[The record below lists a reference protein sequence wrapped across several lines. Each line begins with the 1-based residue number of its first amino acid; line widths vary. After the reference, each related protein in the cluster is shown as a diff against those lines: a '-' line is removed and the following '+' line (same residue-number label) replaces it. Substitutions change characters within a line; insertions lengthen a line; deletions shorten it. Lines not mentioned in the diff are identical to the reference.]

1 MEEEN
6 FIKTKK
12 KRTLYNPQPP
22 ATDGGFFNMLQK
34 LKQNKF
40 KYFIV
45 KASLLYGTC
54 YFLYEFI
61 LKRITKG
68 DQLFV
73 RQIINLCQWILEQM
87 GYKTFA
93 SRDVND
99 MQVFGIDGSNGVWIG
114 GPCNGITLMFLFA
127 IFVIAYPGNIKNKL
141 WYVPLGILIVHTIN
155 IIRIIALAMIAYY
168 NYEYLDFNHTYTFTF
183 LAYSAVF
190 GLWMLWVN
198 KFSNTKKP
206 FEN

>member
-1 MEEEN
+1 
-6 FIKTKK
+6 
-12 KRTLYNPQPP
+12 
-22 ATDGGFFNMLQK
+22 MLQK

-45 KASLLYGTC
+45 KASLIYGTC

>member
-1 MEEEN
+1 
-6 FIKTKK
+6 
-12 KRTLYNPQPP
+12 
-22 ATDGGFFNMLQK
+22 MLQK

-40 KYFIV
+40 QYFII
-45 KASLLYGTC
+45 KAALLYGSC

-61 LKRITKG
+61 LKRLTKG

-99 MQVFGIDGSNGVWIG
+99 MQVFGVDGSNGVWIG

-127 IFVIAYPGNIKNKL
+127 IFVIAYPGSIKNKL

-155 IIRIIALAMIAYY
+155 IIRIIALALISYY

-198 KFSNTKKP
+198 NFSNTKKP

>member
-1 MEEEN
+1 M
-6 FIKTKK
+6 IS
-12 KRTLYNPQPP
+12 LNPPP
-22 ATDGGFFNMLQK
+22 TSEGFFRMLQK

-40 KYFIV
+40 QYFII
-45 KASLLYGTC
+45 KAALLYGSC

-61 LKRITKG
+61 LKRLTKG

-73 RQIINLCQWILEQM
+73 RQIINLCTWIFDIM

-93 SRDVND
+93 SKEVND
-99 MQVFGIDGSNGVWIG
+99 FQVFGIDGSNGVWIG

-127 IFVIAYPGNIKNKL
+127 IFVIAYPGNVKNKL

-155 IIRIIALAMIAYY
+155 IIRIIALALIAKYDY
-168 NYEYLDFNHTYTFTF
+168 TYLDFNHTYTFTF

-190 GLWMLWVN
+190 GLWMIWVN
-198 KFSNTKKP
+198 KLSNTNKP

>member
-1 MEEEN
+1 MLN
-6 FIKTKK
+6 QLKK
-12 KRTLYNPQPP
+12 
-22 ATDGGFFNMLQK
+22 
-34 LKQNKF
+34 NKF
-40 KYFIV
+40 QFFIV

-61 LKRITKG
+61 LKRATKG

-73 RQIINLCQWILEQM
+73 RQIINLCRWIFDQM

-99 MQVFGIDGSNGVWIG
+99 MQVFA
-114 GPCNGITLMFLFA
+114 L
-127 IFVIAYPGNIKNKL
+127 IAN
-141 WYVPLGILIVHTIN
+141 
-155 IIRIIALAMIAYY
+155 Y
-168 NYEYLDFNHTYTFTF
+168 NYYYLDFNHTYTFTF
-183 LAYSAVF
+183 IAYSVVF

-198 KFSNTKKP
+198 KFSKTKKP

>member
-1 MEEEN
+1 MLYTAQKN
-6 FIKTKK
+6 YIQKTTIIALIKPS
-12 KRTLYNPQPP
+12 YSYSYY
-22 ATDGGFFNMLQK
+22 MLDK
-34 LKQNKF
+34 LKKNKF
-40 KYFIV
+40 KYFIF
-45 KASLLYGTC
+45 KASLLYGSC

-61 LKRITKG
+61 LKRVTKG

-127 IFVIAYPGNIKNKL
+127 VFVIAYPGNIKNKF
-141 WYVPLGILIVHTIN
+141 WYIPLGILIVHIVN
-155 IIRIIALAMIAYY
+155 IIRIIALAIIANY
-168 NYEYLDFNHTYTFTF
+168 NYYYLDFNHTYTFTF
-183 LAYSAVF
+183 IAYGIVF

-198 KFSNTKKP
+198 KYSKTNKP

>member
-1 MEEEN
+1 
-6 FIKTKK
+6 
-12 KRTLYNPQPP
+12 
-22 ATDGGFFNMLQK
+22 MLQK

-61 LKRITKG
+61 LKRVTKG

-73 RQIINLCQWILEQM
+73 RQIINLCQSILEQM

-93 SRDVND
+93 SKDVND

-127 IFVIAYPGNIKNKL
+127 IFVIAYPGSVKNKL

-155 IIRIIALAMIAYY
+155 IIRIIALALIAYY
-168 NYEYLDFNHTYTFTF
+168 HFEYLDFNHTYTFTF

-198 KFSNTKKP
+198 KFSNIKKP

>member
-1 MEEEN
+1 
-6 FIKTKK
+6 
-12 KRTLYNPQPP
+12 
-22 ATDGGFFNMLQK
+22 MLQK

-40 KYFIV
+40 QYFII
-45 KASLLYGTC
+45 KASLLYGSC

-61 LKRITKG
+61 LKRLTKG

-99 MQVFGIDGSNGVWIG
+99 MQVFGVDGSNGVWIG

-127 IFVIAYPGNIKNKL
+127 IFVIAYPGSIKNKL

-155 IIRIIALAMIAYY
+155 IIRIIALALISYY

>member
-1 MEEEN
+1 
-6 FIKTKK
+6 
-12 KRTLYNPQPP
+12 
-22 ATDGGFFNMLQK
+22 MLQK

-40 KYFIV
+40 QYFIL
-45 KASLLYGTC
+45 KASLLYGSC

-68 DQLFV
+68 DQLFI

-141 WYVPLGILIVHTIN
+141 WYVPLGIVIVHTIN
-155 IIRIIALAMIAYY
+155 IIRIIALALIANY

-198 KFSNTKKP
+198 KFSNTSKP